1 MGEERPNGEFWVRI
15 KSIGEHTVALLLIL
29 VSIWLVRRAL
39 DGLLE
44 ENGKLFKR
52 VPIEWIINF
61 AYFLALIKFLWA
73 VIAKLRR

>member
-44 ENGKLFKR
+44 GNGKLFKR
-52 VPIEWIINF
+52 VPIEWITNF
-61 AYFLALIKFLWA
+61 AYLLALIKFLWA